1 MLRRVLTLVSL
12 ALVLAACGSYADGDH
27 GSLESVVAEEIS
39 QQIERDAPMVE
50 VRSVECLRKDEATD
64 CAVQLGVGN
73 VVLSLHYD
81 VVLEGDRCWA
91 ATARDLR
98 VDGAGSQTNPLAE
111 VSRASNLKGCLA

>member
-1 MLRRVLTLVSL
+1 MLRRVLILVPL
-12 ALVLAACGSYADGDH
+12 ALVLAACGSYADGDQ

-39 QQIERDAPMVE
+39 QQIELEAPMVE
-50 VRSVECLRKDEATD
+50 VRSVDCARKDAKTA

-81 VVLEGDRCWA
+81 VVFGEDRCWV

-98 VDGAGSQTNPLAE
+98 VDGAGSQTNPIAE

>member
-1 MLRRVLTLVSL
+1 M
-12 ALVLAACGSYADGDH
+12 LAACGSYADGDQ

-39 QQIERDAPMVE
+39 QQIEREAPMVE
-50 VRSVECLRKDEATD
+50 VRSVDCVRKEPNTD

-73 VVLSLHYD
+73 IVLSLHYD
-81 VVLEGDRCWA
+81 VVLGDDRCWV

-98 VDGAGSQTNPLAE
+98 VDGASSQTNPIAE

>member
-1 MLRRVLTLVSL
+1 M
-12 ALVLAACGSYADGDH
+12 LAACGSYADGDQ

-50 VRSVECLRKDEATD
+50 VRSVDCLRKDSNTD

-73 VVLSLHYD
+73 IVLSLHYD
-81 VVLEGDRCWA
+81 VVLSDDRCWV

-98 VDGAGSQTNPLAE
+98 VDGASSQTNPIAE